1 MTHFAKIMIIIKGI
15 VLVLAI
21 TDALL
26 YTNYKWKIYLLL
38 YII

>member
-1 MTHFAKIMIIIKGI
+1 MNRFMTHFAKIMIIIKGI

-26 YTNYKWKIYLLL
+26 YTNYFIVF
-38 YII
+38 